1 MTWDIENFLENLSG
15 SKDVETNDN
24 LVCRMLV
31 FEGPTRNFNWP

>member
-24 LVCRMLV
+24 LVCLSHARV
-31 FEGPTRNFNWP
+31 